1 MTKLRREIERERDRN
16 NRLIV
21 AGMFLK
27 MRSSSRN
34 PSLSSTIPETILA
47 NGGHNEE
54 LEYLLCRL
62 FVANLPRALTH
73 VPKGS
78 SLFLSFPLPP
88 SLLFLSI
95 DRERRGAFHETFER
109 QRQLLAL
116 LMASALT
123 TRFIRF
129 DRLFVTG
136 EGIGQ
141 MYAPSA
147 AEGNDDSSKGVNRE
161 HECWVSRVHERWLVK
176 SETCF
181 RKVVLDDTRDFYFA
195 RGCLSFFVRLVSEF
209 VLNLLY
215 FLSFFLDKIFKFSI
229 SFQTN
234 NTCFIFSRTEIF

>member
-1 MTKLRREIERERDRN
+1 
-16 NRLIV
+16 
-21 AGMFLK
+21 MFLK

-95 DRERRGAFHETFER
+95 ERERGAFHETFER

-195 RGCLSFFVRLVSEF
+195 RGCLFFLCSTCFRIRFKFTL
-209 VLNLLY
+209 
-215 FLSFFLDKIFKFSI
+215 LSFFFP
-229 SFQTN
+229 
-234 NTCFIFSRTEIF
+234 R

>member
-95 DRERRGAFHETFER
+95 EREKR
-109 QRQLLAL
+109 
-116 LMASALT
+116 S
-123 TRFIRF
+123 
-129 DRLFVTG
+129 
-136 EGIGQ
+136 
-141 MYAPSA
+141 
-147 AEGNDDSSKGVNRE
+147 
-161 HECWVSRVHERWLVK
+161 
-176 SETCF
+176 
-181 RKVVLDDTRDFYFA
+181 
-195 RGCLSFFVRLVSEF
+195 
-209 VLNLLY
+209 
-215 FLSFFLDKIFKFSI
+215 
-229 SFQTN
+229 
-234 NTCFIFSRTEIF
+234 FSRNVRTPATVISVINGLRIDNSIHPIRSPICNWGGDRPDVRTLCRGGE